1 MILTELTRKASVSKD
16 WVPELDVA
24 AVRLK
29 TVVHLRG
36 NLAVVI

>member
-1 MILTELTRKASVSKD
+1 MILTELTRKASVRKD

-29 TVVHLRG
+29 TVVHLRRDM
-36 NLAVVI
+36 AVKT